1 VWAGTYGG
9 LGLGLHVGLGDRV
22 AVELYNRVD
31 SVGWYIRRV
40 GVRVRVTCRVRGP
53 GSCRAV

>member
-31 SVGWYIRRV
+31 SVGWYIRQRA
-40 GVRVRVTCRVRGP
+40 GV
-53 GSCRAV
+53 